1 MIRLYQ
7 LVLFLRWP
15 VVVGLLT
22 AIIILDFFPDLV
34 TQQPSIK
41 PSSFAT
47 PLPVSSP
54 HSYSAAVKRAAP
66 AVVNIYTSKIVK
78 QKRPSPLQQYFLNRN
93 SPQKK
98 QQDRVQRSLGSGI
111 IINPNGY
118 ILTNNH
124 VIKDAIEIRV
134 QLQDGR
140 EALASVVGT
149 DPETDLAALK
159 INLDKLENIPIGD
172 PSQAMVGDV
181 VLAIGNPYGF
191 GHTVTQ
197 GIISATGRYG
207 LRLTAYEG
215 YIQTDAAINPGNS
228 GGALVDAQGNL
239 LGINTVIQTSSGGSQ
254 GIGLAIPSD
263 LALRIMSDLIQ
274 YGKAIRGWLGV
285 EVPESI
291 PAEIAEQY
299 SLTPNTGII
308 ITSLY
313 PGGPAEASGLLL
325 GDIITRI
332 NGQAV
337 NNGQV
342 AMNFI
347 AATRPS
353 ETVAFEALREG
364 NRINISVVMGSRPQP
379 TAKP

>member
-1 MIRLYQ
+1 MTRLYQ

-15 VVVGLLT
+15 VIFGLLA
-22 AIIILDFFPDLV
+22 AIIILDFFPELV
-34 TQQPSIK
+34 NYRANPKQ
-41 PSSFAT
+41 SSFETAIET
-47 PLPVSSP
+47 SGT
-54 HSYSAAVKRAAP
+54 HSYSSAVKRAAP

-78 QKRPSPLQQYFLNRN
+78 PKPPSPLLKYFLNKN
-93 SPQKK
+93 SPQQK

-159 INLDKLENIPIGD
+159 ITLDNLENIAIGD

-228 GGALVDAQGNL
+228 GGALVDARGNL

-274 YGKAIRGWLGV
+274 FGKAIRGWLGV
-285 EVPESI
+285 EVPQSI
-291 PAEIAEQY
+291 PPEIAEKY
-299 SLTPNTGII
+299 DLPPNTGII

-325 GDIITRI
+325 GDIITSI

-337 NNGQV
+337 NDGQV

-364 NRINISVVMGSRPQP
+364 KEINISVVMGSRPQP
-379 TAKP
+379 TTQP

>member
-1 MIRLYQ
+1 MIRLYP

-22 AIIILDFFPDLV
+22 AIIVLDFFPDLV
-34 TQQPSIK
+34 TRQPSIK

-78 QKRPSPLQQYFLNRN
+78 QKRPSPLQKYFLNRN
-93 SPQKK
+93 SPQQK

-111 IINPNGY
+111 IINPDGY

-149 DPETDLAALK
+149 DPDTDLAALK
-159 INLDKLENIPIGD
+159 INLDKLENIPLGD

-299 SLTPNTGII
+299 SLAPNTGII

-325 GDIITRI
+325 GDIITSI

-364 NRINISVVMGSRPQP
+364 NRINISVMMGSRPQP
-379 TAKP
+379 TTKP

>member
-1 MIRLYQ
+1 M
-7 LVLFLRWP
+7 
-15 VVVGLLT
+15 
-22 AIIILDFFPDLV
+22 
-34 TQQPSIK
+34 
-41 PSSFAT
+41 
-47 PLPVSSP
+47 
-54 HSYSAAVKRAAP
+54 
-66 AVVNIYTSKIVK
+66 
-78 QKRPSPLQQYFLNRN
+78 NRN
-93 SPQKK
+93 SPQQK

-111 IINPNGY
+111 IINPDGY

-228 GGALVDAQGNL
+228 G
-239 LGINTVIQTSSGGSQ
+239 
-254 GIGLAIPSD
+254 
-263 LALRIMSDLIQ
+263 
-274 YGKAIRGWLGV
+274 V

-299 SLTPNTGII
+299 SLAPNTGII

-325 GDIITRI
+325 GDIITSI

-364 NRINISVVMGSRPQP
+364 NRINISVMMGSRPQP
-379 TAKP
+379 TTKP

>member
-1 MIRLYQ
+1 MTRLYP
-7 LVLFLRWP
+7 LILFLRWP
-15 VVVGLLT
+15 VVFGLLT
-22 AIIILDFFPDLV
+22 AIIVLDYF
-34 TQQPSIK
+34 
-41 PSSFAT
+41 PSSVRSHQNSNEGLVDAAT
-47 PLPVSSP
+47 PYGAP
-54 HSYSAAVKRAAP
+54 HSYAPAVKRAAP

-78 QKRPSPLQQYFLNRN
+78 QKTPPPLLQYFLEKNN
-93 SPQKK
+93 PQPK
-98 QQDRVQRSLGSGI
+98 QHDRVQRSLGSGI
-111 IINPNGY
+111 IINTNGY

-159 INLDKLENIPIGD
+159 ISLDNSAIGD
-172 PSQAMVGDV
+172 PSEAMVGDV

-228 GGALVDAQGNL
+228 GGALVDAEGKL

-285 EVPESI
+285 EVPQSI
-291 PAEIAEQY
+291 PVDVAEQY
-299 SLTPNTGII
+299 NLSPNTGII

-313 PGGPAEASGLLL
+313 PGGPAQASGLLL
-325 GDIITRI
+325 RDIITSI
-332 NGQAV
+332 NGQPV
-337 NNGQV
+337 NDGQV

-347 AATRPS
+347 AATRPGD
-353 ETVAFEALREG
+353 TVAFEALREG
-364 NRINISVVMGSRPQP
+364 KPINISVVMGSRPQP
-379 TAKP
+379 NPQP

>member
-1 MIRLYQ
+1 MTRLYP
-7 LVLFLRWP
+7 LILFLRWP
-15 VVVGLLT
+15 VVFGLLT
-22 AIIILDFFPDLV
+22 AIIVLDYF
-34 TQQPSIK
+34 
-41 PSSFAT
+41 PSSVRSHQNSNEGLVDAAT
-47 PLPVSSP
+47 PYGAP
-54 HSYSAAVKRAAP
+54 HSYAPAVKRAAP

-78 QKRPSPLQQYFLNRN
+78 QKTPPPLLQYFLEKNN
-93 SPQKK
+93 PQPK
-98 QQDRVQRSLGSGI
+98 QHDRVQRSLGSGI
-111 IINPNGY
+111 IINTNGY

-159 INLDKLENIPIGD
+159 ISLDNLENIAIGD
-172 PSQAMVGDV
+172 PSEAMVGDV

-228 GGALVDAQGNL
+228 GGALVDAEGKL

-285 EVPESI
+285 EVPQSI
-291 PAEIAEQY
+291 PVDVAEQY
-299 SLTPNTGII
+299 NLSPNTGII

-313 PGGPAEASGLLL
+313 PGGPAQASGLLL
-325 GDIITRI
+325 RDIITSI
-332 NGQAV
+332 NGQPV
-337 NNGQV
+337 NDGQV

-347 AATRPS
+347 AATRPGD
-353 ETVAFEALREG
+353 TVAFEALREG
-364 NRINISVVMGSRPQP
+364 KPINISVVMGSRPQP
-379 TAKP
+379 NPQP